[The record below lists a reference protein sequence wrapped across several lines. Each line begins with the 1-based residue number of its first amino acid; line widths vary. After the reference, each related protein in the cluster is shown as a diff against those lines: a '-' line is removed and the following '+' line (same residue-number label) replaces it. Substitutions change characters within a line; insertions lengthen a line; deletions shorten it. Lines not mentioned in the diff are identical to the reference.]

1 MFKAKFESMK
11 ADKITSNDQASIF
24 QWGHK
29 FQMFQWQLLPYW
41 CGPSEIDPTPHESGE
56 SAKPSEI
63 SKPKLSIFACSSS
76 AGTPPYPTYMRCS
89 KGLALS
95 QPPKNSRT
103 WMGTDSF
110 HSPFWCLNRYP
121 TPSKR
126 IRAAFCTQGSVAYQ
140 HSKIPPSCTRLDL
153 SLENAGDGWWIGCHV
168 YRKQVSTHCKYRAFW
183 FSYQVVDSLS
193 LGPRIKSSVIEV
205 PIARSN
211 LVCPQ
216 KWQN

>member
-1 MFKAKFESMK
+1 MTRPAFFSGVTSSKC
-11 ADKITSNDQASIF
+11 SNDNYFLTDVVPQKLI
-24 QWGHK
+24 QHH
-29 FQMFQWQLLPYW
+29 MNLENLPNPQRFPSRNW
-41 CGPSEIDPTPHESGE
+41 AFLPAALVLGPHH
-56 SAKPSEI
+56 
-63 SKPKLSIFACSSS
+63 
-76 AGTPPYPTYMRCS
+76 TPPICDAQ
-89 KGLALS
+89 KGWRFHS
-95 QPPKNSRT
+95 PRKNSRT

-126 IRAAFCTQGSVAYQ
+126 IRAVFCTQGSVAYQ